1 MSHRYRSAMAL
12 CSILAMQFLLAS
24 QACVASRHKDKKKEL
39 AQESLGDYI
48 ARAKQWT
55 STATLTTGSLWSP
68 DGRLAEIASDDKA
81 RLVGDVISI
90 QLVESTTSAQQ
101 GSLQTQRTIA
111 ASSGISELFGTP
123 GATSGI
129 QNMFSPNSSQTV
141 NGKGQTSLATS
152 LQTTIAGTVVG
163 VLPGGQLVVQA
174 VHQVEVS
181 NEKQSVVLR
190 GIVRPTDVSP
200 ANTIL
205 STQIA
210 HMEVRLT
217 GSGAMSA
224 GTRPPNPVTRWLLWI
239 LGF

>member
-1 MSHRYRSAMAL
+1 MSHRYRSAMARGA
-12 CSILAMQFLLAS
+12 IFAMQFLLTFQTCA
-24 QACVASRHKDKKKEL
+24 ASRHKDKKKEL

-55 STATLTTGSLWSP
+55 SASAISAGSLWVP
-68 DGRLAEIASDDKA
+68 DGRLSEIAADDKA
-81 RLVGDVISI
+81 RRVGDVISI

-129 QNMFSPNSSQTV
+129 QNLFSPNSSQTV
-141 NGKGQTSLATS
+141 NGKGQTALATS
-152 LQTTIAGTVVG
+152 LQTTIAGTVVE

-174 VHQVEVS
+174 MHQVEVS
-181 NEKQSVVLR
+181 NEKQNVVLR

-200 ANTIL
+200 TNTIL